1 MTRHGIDLDS
11 PPVREFC
18 RTWKIKE
25 LAVFG
30 SIVRDDFG
38 PESDIDFVVD
48 HEEDAVWDLSDS
60 ADMRR
65 DLSAILGRDVD
76 VLTRNALNRSD
87 NWLFRKIVLTEMET
101 VYAAR

>member
-1 MTRHGIDLDS
+1 MMTKHGFDLDS
-11 PPVREFC
+11 PPIREFC
-18 RTWKIKE
+18 RKWKIKQ

-30 SIVRDDFG
+30 SIVRDDFS

-48 HEEDAVWDLSDS
+48 QEEDAAWDLSDF

-76 VLTRNALNRSD
+76 VLTRNALNQSD
-87 NWLFRKIVLTEMET
+87 NWLFRKIVLSEL
-101 VYAAR
+101 